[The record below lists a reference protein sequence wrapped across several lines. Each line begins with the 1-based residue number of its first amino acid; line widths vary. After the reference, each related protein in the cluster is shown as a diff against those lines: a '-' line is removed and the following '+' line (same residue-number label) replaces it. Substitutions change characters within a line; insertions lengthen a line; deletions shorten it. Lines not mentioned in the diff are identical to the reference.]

1 MLSVSDLWVAY
12 DGIPAL
18 RGASVNVEEGELV
31 AVVGPNGAGKSTLLK
46 AIVGVVQ
53 AERGSVSFDGDALNG
68 EVPEKIVRRGIA
80 LVPEDR
86 RIFGNL
92 TVDENLQLGLTA
104 SAKDASAQAADLEAA
119 LDRFP
124 VLRSYFHSSA
134 SLLSGGEQ
142 QQLAIARALLSAP
155 RLLLLDEPSLGLA
168 PRIVEE
174 LFETLL
180 DLKAGGM
187 TILLVEQKAAR
198 AVAMADRS
206 YALRT
211 GEVVLEGTSDTFAD
225 SAELART
232 YLSG

>member
-1 MLSVSDLWVAY
+1 VLEIRDLSVAY
-12 DGIPAL
+12 EGIPAL
-18 RGASVNVEEGELV
+18 RGATLEVRQGELV
-31 AVVGPNGAGKSTLLK
+31 ALVGPNGAGKSTLLK
-46 AIVGVVQ
+46 AVVGVVQ
-53 AERGSVSFDGDALNG
+53 ASGGTVAFDGEPLLG

-80 LVPEDR
+80 LVPENR
-86 RIFGNL
+86 RIFGTL
-92 TVDENLQLGLTA
+92 SVAENLELGLTA
-104 SAKDASAQAADLEAA
+104 STKEARGQSEDLEAA

-124 VLRSYFHSSA
+124 VLRSYYRSSA

-168 PRIVEE
+168 PIIVEE
-174 LFETLL
+174 LFGTLL
-180 DLKAGGM
+180 DLKAAGM

-211 GEVVLEGTSDTFAD
+211 GEIVLEGTPETFAD
-225 SAELART
+225 SDELARA